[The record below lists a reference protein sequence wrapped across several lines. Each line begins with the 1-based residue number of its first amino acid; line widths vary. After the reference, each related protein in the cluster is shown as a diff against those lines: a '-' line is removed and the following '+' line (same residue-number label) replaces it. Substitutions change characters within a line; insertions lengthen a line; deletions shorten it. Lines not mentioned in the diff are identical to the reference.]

1 MRGAFFGAEVQRLQR
16 DGEEMPVYIRL
27 PESERDAVADLLV
40 FRVSTPG
47 GARVPLDQVAT
58 VSLGST
64 PTSITRR
71 EGERIVSVTADTDE
85 SVVTTDE
92 VNRQLERVVLPM
104 LSERHPGVSFSLSGE
119 RAEQDDTFASLGRG
133 FMLALLGI
141 FALLAIPLNSYIQ
154 PLVIMSAIPFGIVG
168 ALIGHAIIGV
178 PVGLFS
184 LFGII
189 GLTGVVVNDTL
200 VFMDFVNAEKARGLV
215 LEDALLNA
223 ARQRFRPIF
232 LTSLTTFLGISP
244 LIFERSIQAQFLAPT
259 AVSLGFGIL
268 FATLLI
274 MVVVPALAVT
284 EDRIVRWFK
293 RRRTMA
299 VESAPPSEVFGSAG
313 T

>member
-1 MRGAFFGAEVQRLQR
+1 
-16 DGEEMPVYIRL
+16 
-27 PESERDAVADLLV
+27 
-40 FRVSTPG
+40 
-47 GARVPLDQVAT
+47 
-58 VSLGST
+58 
-64 PTSITRR
+64 
-71 EGERIVSVTADTDE
+71 
-85 SVVTTDE
+85 
-92 VNRQLERVVLPM
+92 
-104 LSERHPGVSFSLSGE
+104 
-119 RAEQDDTFASLGRG
+119 
-133 FMLALLGI
+133 MLALLGI

-168 ALIGHAIIGV
+168 ALIGHAIVGV

-299 VESAPPSEVFGSAG
+299 VESAPPSEVFSSAG

>member
-1 MRGAFFGAEVQRLQR
+1 M
-16 DGEEMPVYIRL
+16 
-27 PESERDAVADLLV
+27 
-40 FRVSTPG
+40 
-47 GARVPLDQVAT
+47 
-58 VSLGST
+58 
-64 PTSITRR
+64 
-71 EGERIVSVTADTDE
+71 
-85 SVVTTDE
+85 
-92 VNRQLERVVLPM
+92 
-104 LSERHPGVSFSLSGE
+104 
-119 RAEQDDTFASLGRG
+119 
-133 FMLALLGI
+133 
-141 FALLAIPLNSYIQ
+141 
-154 PLVIMSAIPFGIVG
+154 
-168 ALIGHAIIGV
+168 
-178 PVGLFS
+178 
-184 LFGII
+184 
-189 GLTGVVVNDTL
+189 
-200 VFMDFVNAEKARGLV
+200 

-299 VESAPPSEVFGSAG
+299 AESAPPSEVFSSAG

>member
-1 MRGAFFGAEVQRLQR
+1 
-16 DGEEMPVYIRL
+16 
-27 PESERDAVADLLV
+27 
-40 FRVSTPG
+40 
-47 GARVPLDQVAT
+47 
-58 VSLGST
+58 
-64 PTSITRR
+64 
-71 EGERIVSVTADTDE
+71 
-85 SVVTTDE
+85 
-92 VNRQLERVVLPM
+92 
-104 LSERHPGVSFSLSGE
+104 
-119 RAEQDDTFASLGRG
+119 
-133 FMLALLGI
+133 
-141 FALLAIPLNSYIQ
+141 
-154 PLVIMSAIPFGIVG
+154 MSAIPFGIIG

-200 VFMDFVNAEKARGLV
+200 VFMDFVNTEKSKGHV

-274 MVVVPALAVT
+274 MVVVPALAVM
-284 EDRIVRWFK
+284 EDRIIEWL
-293 RRRTMA
+293 RRQRTTPMDDA
-299 VESAPPSEVFGSAG
+299 VPVEAFASAG
-313 T
+313 N

>member
-1 MRGAFFGAEVQRLQR
+1 
-16 DGEEMPVYIRL
+16 
-27 PESERDAVADLLV
+27 
-40 FRVSTPG
+40 
-47 GARVPLDQVAT
+47 
-58 VSLGST
+58 
-64 PTSITRR
+64 
-71 EGERIVSVTADTDE
+71 
-85 SVVTTDE
+85 
-92 VNRQLERVVLPM
+92 
-104 LSERHPGVSFSLSGE
+104 
-119 RAEQDDTFASLGRG
+119 
-133 FMLALLGI
+133 MLALLGI

-299 VESAPPSEVFGSAG
+299 VESAPPLKCSVPQEPETSGVVGPSTEHCRAS
-313 T
+313 